1 MDSELAAF
9 AHANLVGETATHPIA
24 RLARRLASLLLV
36 AGNDHAP
43 HRALPGSTPDAHSGA
58 SNCGF

>member
-9 AHANLVGETATHPIA
+9 AHANPVGEAATHPFA
-24 RLARRLASLLLV
+24 RLIRRLAALLLV
-36 AGNDHAP
+36 AGSDHAP
-43 HRALPGSTPDAHSGA
+43 RRALPGSAPDAHSSA

>member
-9 AHANLVGETATHPIA
+9 AHADPVGEAATHPIA
-24 RLARRLASLLLV
+24 RLAGCLAALLLI
-36 AGNDHAP
+36 AGNAP
-43 HRALPGSTPDAHSGA
+43 ASRRALPGSAPDAYSGA

>member
-1 MDSELAAF
+1 MDSELTAF
-9 AHANLVGETATHPIA
+9 AHASPMGETTTYPIA
-24 RLARRLASLLLV
+24 RLAHCLAALLLV

-43 HRALPGSTPDAHSGA
+43 RHALPGSAPDAHSGA

>member
-9 AHANLVGETATHPIA
+9 AHVDPVGEVATHPLA
-24 RLARRLASLLLV
+24 RLVRRLAALLLV
-36 AGNDHAP
+36 AGNGHAP
-43 HRALPGSTPDAHSGA
+43 RCALPGSAPDAHSGA

>member
-1 MDSELAAF
+1 MDSGLAAF
-9 AHANLVGETATHPIA
+9 THAYPMGETATHPLA
-24 RLARRLASLLLV
+24 RLIRCLAALLLV

-43 HRALPGSTPDAHSGA
+43 RRALPGSVPDAHSSA